1 MLFSVYISV
10 PNWSNFQVVMN
21 DDRTANFHLGKQSL
35 HRRICRTLH
44 FFKFAIQRGWGFNM
58 YLRALR
64 YLSKRNLGW
73 QSNYIQARWSS
84 TKTSLPL
91 RILFCGSDDLSAT
104 CLQALHK
111 EQQSDPAGIKSI
123 DVLIRPAKP
132 YGRSLKQVREGTHV
146 FLPILCFG

>member
-1 MLFSVYISV
+1 
-10 PNWSNFQVVMN
+10 
-21 DDRTANFHLGKQSL
+21 
-35 HRRICRTLH
+35 
-44 FFKFAIQRGWGFNM
+44 M

-64 YLSKRNLGW
+64 CLSKRNLAW

-104 CLQALHK
+104 CLDALHK
-111 EQQSDPAGIKSI
+111 EQQRDPAGIKSI

-146 FLPILCFG
+146 FLPILALADTL